1 MCDWRKMLLLKQV
14 LVALTCCLFLSL
26 GQAHLSRT
34 IPQPRIQFLILVL
47 DVLVPEW
54 VCTLGSLWLS
64 VKMSFSVF
72 LSGHC
77 FLPQLSS
84 RRPYFS
90 LLKVFPAT
98 KPGSSMPVLIFL
110 CSHGILAPL
119 TSSEYLL
126 HCALIMGFLNRPL
139 PPSPLAL
146 CSVWHI
152 LDTVN
157 IYGRMNTDSCCLYL
171 TF

>member
-1 MCDWRKMLLLKQV
+1 MLE
-14 LVALTCCLFLSL
+14 ALTCLFLSW
-26 GQAHLSRT
+26 GQAHLSHT
-34 IPQPRIQFLILVL
+34 IPQPRMQFILLVLVL
-47 DVLVPEW
+47 DVLIPDC

-64 VKMSFSVF
+64 VEMSFSVF
-72 LSGHC
+72 LSGQC

-98 KPGSSMPVLIFL
+98 KPDWARCQFSSFSVFTWHPSI
-110 CSHGILAPL
+110 

-126 HCALIMGFLNRPL
+126 HCILIMGFLNHPL
-139 PPSPLAL
+139 PPSPLSL